1 MGRVSDALKQA
12 GYQKPI
18 KSPSIA
24 GLLVTGEVIA
34 NMAYEDGL
42 RHNIRSTEAYMQQRA
57 RAAYPNDPEQA
68 ELVGSFFHECYL
80 IGYEEGSRQ

>member
-1 MGRVSDALKQA
+1 MGKVSRALRQA
-12 GYQKPI
+12 GYQKQSM
-18 KSPSIA
+18 SPTIT
-24 GLLVTGEVIA
+24 GLMVTGEVIA

-42 RHNIRSTEAYMQQRA
+42 RHSMRSTESMMQQRA

-68 ELVGSFFHECYL
+68 DLVGSFFYECYL

>member
-1 MGRVSDALKQA
+1 MGRVSDALRQA

-18 KSPSIA
+18 KSPTIT

-42 RHNIRSTEAYMQQRA
+42 RYNMRCTESMMQQRA
-57 RAAYPNDPEQA
+57 RAAYPDHPDQA
-68 ELVGSFFHECYL
+68 DLIGSFFHECYL
-80 IGYEEGSRQ
+80 IGYEEGSRR